1 MSQYRMAK
9 KKTAVRKELME
20 PGFLKNEYLETELS
34 LESTLDGA
42 VNEGE
47 MDERVQ
53 NIELE
58 HLGTKAKPKKK

>member
-1 MSQYRMAK
+1 MAK
-9 KKTAVRKELME
+9 KKTPVKQAERKELRE
-20 PGFLKNEYLETELS
+20 PGFLKDEYLETELA

-42 VNEGE
+42 VNDGE

-53 NIELE
+53 KIELE